1 MIAAGFEGISFT
13 DSYVLGWE
21 RKGEDLT
28 LHVELLLSIRHPQVE
43 PYDKRKEHGCYK
55 LGRILVSGCSS
66 VVGLPTD
73 SIPLRQDDDR
83 GEYVDVAVICSID
96 VRDGTLIIDTLG
108 LDTVEIKGRSC
119 AVVFD

>member
-28 LHVELLLSIRHPQVE
+28 LHVELLLSVRHPQFE
-43 PYDKRKEHGCYK
+43 PYDKRKEHRCYK

-73 SIPLRQDDDR
+73 SIPLQWDDDR
-83 GEYVDVAVICSID
+83 GEYVDVAELARI
-96 VRDGTLIIDTLG
+96 T
-108 LDTVEIKGRSC
+108 TVTGH
-119 AVVFD
+119 